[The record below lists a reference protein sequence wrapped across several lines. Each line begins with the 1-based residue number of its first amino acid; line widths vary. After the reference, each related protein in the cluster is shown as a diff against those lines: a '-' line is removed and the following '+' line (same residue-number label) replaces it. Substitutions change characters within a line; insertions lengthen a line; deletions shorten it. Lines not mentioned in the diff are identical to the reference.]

1 MLGAPQLTQ
10 ARKVTVDGS
19 TVTIERVTDTGYEK
33 VEGSTPAV
41 ISVVEKINDP
51 RYPSFKGI
59 MAAKSKPIEVKSL
72 ADIGLDAGEVG
83 LANAGPQVASFE
95 NAPPREAGQT
105 VKDEGDGGAK
115 IADFLAVQ
123 EAHLRGLSYTWQR
136 YWFSSTRSTA
146 RSRRPPSNCSPRP
159 ASSASRARSSSARPA
174 PPAPLKDQLAEYGAA
189 KVYVAESDDIA
200 GYSVAPKAEALAA
213 VVEQASPAAV
223 LISSSAENKEIAAR
237 LALKLEGGLLYDAV
251 GIDGDGNATQQI
263 FGAAITVTVEGHQGH
278 RRSSRS
284 GRTRSPRSRPPAR
297 PRRSPSRSPSPT
309 PARRAKIVDTVVE
322 EKGSRPQLSDAS
334 VVVSGGRGIGN
345 ADNFAIIEK
354 LADTLGAA
362 VGASRA
368 VVDAGWVPHTMQ
380 VGQTGVTVS
389 PQLYIAVGI
398 SGAIQHRAGMQTSKT
413 IVAINKDPEAPIFEL
428 ADFGV
433 VGDLFQVAPQ
443 LTEEITK
450 RKGYATYRAASLGRM
465 RCVLGGRLEGDCS

>member
-1 MLGAPQLTQ
+1 MAEVLVLVDSVDGNVKKATFELLTAAKQLGEPAAVVVGAPGT
-10 ARKVTVDGS
+10 
-19 TVTIERVTDTGYEK
+19 
-33 VEGSTPAV
+33 
-41 ISVVEKINDP
+41 
-51 RYPSFKGI
+51 
-59 MAAKSKPIEVKSL
+59 
-72 ADIGLDAGEVG
+72 AG
-83 LANAGPQVASFE
+83 
-95 NAPPREAGQT
+95 
-105 VKDEGDGGAK
+105 
-115 IADFLAVQ
+115 
-123 EAHLRGLSYTWQR
+123 
-136 YWFSSTRSTA
+136 
-146 RSRRPPSNCSPRP
+146 
-159 ASSASRARSSSARPA
+159 
-174 PPAPLKDQLAEYGAA
+174 PLKDQLGNYGAT

-213 VVEQASPAAV
+213 AAEQASAAAV
-223 LISSSAENKEIAAR
+223 LISSAAENKEIAAR
-237 LALKLEGGLLYDAV
+237 LALKLGSGLIYDAV
-251 GIDGDGNATQQI
+251 DIDGDGNATQQI
-263 FGAAITVTVEGHQGH
+263 FGAAVTVTSKVSKGTPVITVRPNSFAPEE
-278 RRSSRS
+278 SSAAAEEVPVS
-284 GRTRSPRSRPPAR
+284 VTISDAAKG
-297 PRRSPSRSPSPT
+297 
-309 PARRAKIVDTVVE
+309 AKIVDTVVE

-354 LADTLGAA
+354 LADSLGAA

-443 LTEEITK
+443 LTDEIAK
-450 RKGYATYRAASLGRM
+450 RRG
-465 RCVLGGRLEGDCS
+465 